1 MNTKIAVSAGGVV
14 FRKKN
19 KEVQV
24 IAAIRAEGK
33 VWCLPKGVVEQGESI
48 EEAALR
54 EVREET
60 GLVGKII
67 DKIDKIE
74 YWFYWKPD
82 DTKYHKFV
90 HFFLM
95 AFVDGDTSKHDSE
108 LDEVKWLP
116 IDKAIEKLSY
126 KGERHIMEKAKQIIE
141 NMDIGGQ
148 KGLKS

>member
-1 MNTKIAVSAGGVV
+1 LNTKVAISAGGVV

-19 KEVQV
+19 REVQV
-24 IAAIRAEGK
+24 IIAIRAEGK
-33 VWCLPKGVVEQGESI
+33 VWCLPKGIVEQGESI

-54 EVREET
+54 EVKEET

-82 DTKYHKFV
+82 DTRYHKFV

-95 AFVDGDTSKHDSE
+95 AFVGGDTSKHDSE

-116 IDKAIEKLSY
+116 IDEAMGKLSY
-126 KGERHIMEKAKQIIE
+126 KGERHIMERAKQIIE
-141 NMDIGGQ
+141 NMDVDG
-148 KGLKS
+148 

>member
-1 MNTKIAVSAGGVV
+1 LNTKIAISAGGVV
-14 FRKKN
+14 FRKN
-19 KEVQV
+19 NDEVQV
-24 IAAIRAEGK
+24 IAAIRAGGK
-33 VWCLPKGVVEQGESI
+33 VWCLPKGIVEQGEGV

-54 EVREET
+54 EVKEET

-82 DTKYHKFV
+82 DTRYHKFV

-95 AFVDGDTSKHDSE
+95 EFVGGDTSRHDSE

-116 IDKAIEKLSY
+116 IDIAINKLSY
-126 KGERHIMEKAKQIIE
+126 KGERHIMEKAKRIIE
-141 NMDIGGQ
+141 NMGVDG
-148 KGLKS
+148 